1 MCPATG
7 AAHEEPTFIETAR
20 RAQIVQ
26 AAIDTIAE
34 AGYARA
40 SLARIGARIG
50 ISKGLIGYHFTG
62 KDELIRQVVAEIIE
76 AGKAYMIPRILAK
89 PPGPGMLRAYIESNL
104 GFMREHRHYM
114 VAIVEIRRNGLTAD
128 GAERFYGDA
137 NVDEFAGELENLLAM
152 IQAAEGLRSDFDPKI
167 MAIVI
172 RAAID
177 AVARQLAANPNLDID
192 NYAKE
197 IANTFDLA
205 TRVET

>member
-1 MCPATG
+1 MSSAAG
-7 AAHEEPTFIETAR
+7 VAHEERTFIETAR

-34 AGYARA
+34 VGYARA

-50 ISKGLIGYHFTG
+50 ISKGLIGYHFAG

-104 GFMREHRHYM
+104 GFMREHRNYM
-114 VAIVEIRRNGLTAD
+114 VAIAEIRRNGLTAD
-128 GAERFYGDA
+128 GRERFYGDA
-137 NVDEFAGELENLLAM
+137 NADEFAGELENLLAM
-152 IQAAEGLRSDFDPKI
+152 IQAAGGLRPGFDPKI
-167 MAIVI
+167 MAMVI

-177 AVARQLAANPNLDID
+177 AAARQLAADPNLDVD

-197 IANTFDLA
+197 IASIFDLA
-205 TRVET
+205 TRAET

>member
-1 MCPATG
+1 MSPATG
-7 AAHEEPTFIETAR
+7 AAHEERTFIETAR
-20 RAQIVQ
+20 RTQIVQ

-34 AGYARA
+34 VGYARA

-50 ISKGLIGYHFTG
+50 ISKGLIGYHFAG

-104 GFMREHRHYM
+104 AFMREHRNYM
-114 VAIVEIRRNGLTAD
+114 VAIAEIRRNGLTAD
-128 GAERFYGDA
+128 GGERFYDDA
-137 NVDEFAGELENLLAM
+137 NADEFAGELENLLAM
-152 IQAAEGLRSDFDPKI
+152 IQAAGGLRSGFDPKI
-167 MAIVI
+167 MAIAI

-177 AVARQLAANPNLDID
+177 AVARQLAADPNLDVD

-197 IANTFDLA
+197 IASIFDLA
-205 TRVET
+205 TRAET